1 MPNVKA
7 IKTVNLMVDVVV
19 WRKIEKAC
27 ASKKMTPEQ
36 CASFLL
42 SKRFNQPHKK
52 TA

>member
-1 MPNVKA
+1 VQNVKA
-7 IKTVNLMVDVVV
+7 TKKVDLVVDVVV
-19 WRKIEKAC
+19 WKKIEKAC

-36 CASFLL
+36 CAAFLL